1 MKKIILTT
9 MLICLFSQ
17 LIFSQTQTATV
28 TGKIT
33 NEKNETLPY
42 VTVRVKTGKEATQ
55 TDMQGKF
62 SLKVS
67 SLPVIL
73 VISSAEYDEKEVSVS
88 NSDEVAVSLTGN
100 DKTLGEVVIG
110 AGGDSRLKGKLINA
124 PVSYETVTK
133 KDFNNSPSDPYGAV
147 LSKKGLDVTLSS
159 ITYKTYSTRGFN
171 GSGSSRV
178 NQIMDGMD
186 NQAPGLNFSVGNF
199 VGLTDLDIESIEILP
214 GASSALYGPGGMNGT
229 IILNS
234 KSPFAKNN
242 SGLSLIVKNGITDVG
257 KYQRDKVG
265 GYYDYTL
272 RWSKNFNDK
281 FAFKIGAQY
290 TQANDWLA
298 NDTTN
303 YLRSGAS
310 GKVVPGTRQTDPNY
324 DGVNVYGDETSFNV
338 HAMPGPVG
346 PVDLWALV
354 GQGIKIAYPQLGPGI
369 DAALRLTSAPL
380 PISRTGYNEI
390 DVIDP
395 KTKNI
400 KLNGALHYKFN
411 KGTEAIIAGHYG
423 TGNTVYTGNNR
434 YAFKDIKIGQY
445 KIELRNK
452 NWFIR
457 GYTTQENAGEAY
469 TATVTSQYFNE
480 SWKPSGTWYQ
490 QYAQNYLVPAASLWL
505 QTYMQTGSAATA
517 DAAVVAAN
525 MNFHNMGRSA
535 ADQGRPIPG
544 SAQFKHGFDS
554 VRSVPLPK
562 GGLFVE
568 KSQLWMGEGQYNF
581 SDKIKFAEVIIG
593 ANAKKYILDSKGTVF
608 IDTLEAIK
616 INELGAYAQVTKKLF
631 SDKLSLGVSGRYD
644 KNENFKGK
652 FTPRVTALV
661 RVAEGHN
668 LRFSYQTAYKFP
680 TTQQQWIRLN
690 VGNVMLLGG
699 LPWVTDF
706 MNTKVFPTYV
716 YNPPVP
722 LAPYTYKEL
731 KPESMRSFEAG
742 YKGYI
747 NKKLLIDMYA
757 YFGKY
762 TDFLGRIVL
771 VQPTNNNK
779 LYSVVT
785 NSETEVKTWGAG
797 IGFDY
802 KMAKNF
808 FSFFNAYTDNLTDVP
823 SGFQAGFSTPKY
835 RLNAGFG
842 NSGLGKKKNLG
853 FNINLRWQDEFYWE
867 SGGLADGTVKAY
879 TTLDAQVNYKL
890 PKIRSMIKLGGT
902 NITNKFYQTGFG
914 NPYIGGMYYISFGYN
929 IL

>member
-1 MKKIILTT
+1 
-9 MLICLFSQ
+9 MLFCMLGQ
-17 LIFSQTQTATV
+17 VIFSQNQTATV
-28 TGKIT
+28 TGKVT
-33 NEKNETLPY
+33 NEKNDVLPY
-42 VTVRVKTGKEATQ
+42 ATIRVKNGKEATQ
-55 TDMQGKF
+55 TDVQGKF
-62 SLKVS
+62 ALKVA
-67 SLPVIL
+67 SLPVVLLIT
-73 VISSAEYDEKEVSVS
+73 STEYDEKEVTVT
-88 NSDEVAVSLTGN
+88 NSDEVAVSLVAN
-100 DKTLGEVVIG
+100 EKTLGEVIIG
-110 AGGDSRLKGKLINA
+110 TGGDSRLKGKLINA

-133 KDFNNSPSDPYGAV
+133 KDFNNSPSDPYGTV
-147 LSKKGLDVTLSS
+147 LMKKGLDVTLSS

-242 SGLSLIVKNGITDVG
+242 SGLSLLVKNGITDVG

-272 RWSKNFNDK
+272 RWSKNFNNK
-281 FAFKIGAQY
+281 FGVKIGAQY

-303 YLRSGAS
+303 YLRSG
-310 GKVVPGTRQTDPNY
+310 GTGQVIPGSRQTDPNY

-338 HAMPGPVG
+338 HAMPTPLG
-346 PVDLWALV
+346 PVDLWNLV
-354 GQGIKIAYPQLGPGI
+354 GQGIKAAYPQLGPGI

-445 KIELRNK
+445 KVELRNK

-469 TATVTSQYFNE
+469 SATVTSQFFNE
-480 SWKPSGTWYQ
+480 AWKPSGTWYQ
-490 QYAQNYLVPAASLWL
+490 QYAQNYLVPAATVWL
-505 QTYMQTGSAATA
+505 QTYALNGSVAAA

-535 ADQGRPIPG
+535 ADVGRLIPG
-544 SAQFKHGFDS
+544 SAQFTHVFDS
-554 VRSVPLPK
+554 VRSVPIPK
-562 GGLFVE
+562 GGLFLE
-568 KSQLWMGEGQYNF
+568 KSQMWMGEGQYNF

-593 ANAKKYILDSKGTVF
+593 GNVKKYILNSKGTLF

-616 INELGAYAQVTKKLF
+616 MNEMGAYTQITKKLF

-661 RVAEGHN
+661 NIAEGHN

-680 TTQQQWIRLN
+680 TTQQQWIRLD
-690 VGNVMLLGG
+690 VGNVILLGG
-699 LPWVTDF
+699 MPWVNDY
-706 MNTKVFPTYV
+706 MNTKARPTYI
-716 YNPPVP
+716 YNPPAAPVP
-722 LAPYTYKEL
+722 FTYKEL
-731 KPESMRSFEAG
+731 NPESMKSFEAG

-762 TDFLGRIVL
+762 TNFLGRIVL
-771 VQPTNNNK
+771 VQPTVPNSK
-779 LYSVVT
+779 PFSIVT
-785 NSETEVKTWGAG
+785 NSETEVNTWGAG

-802 KMAKNF
+802 KMAKNY

-842 NSGLGKKKNLG
+842 NSGFGKKQNLG

-890 PKIRSMIKLGGT
+890 PKIKSVIKLGGT